1 MDDPTSSLDNTV
13 SESIM
18 ESIKNDDFW
27 NKRTFVMS
35 TNNLGLLKYA
45 DRVIFME
52 NGKIVAIDT
61 PEKII
66 KLKEYSDIA
75 LEEEEHENV
84 KILYD

>member
-1 MDDPTSSLDNTV
+1 
-13 SESIM
+13 M

-84 KILYD
+84 KIVYD